1 MGEFHHLNTSE
12 LLQSAAFSLLTYMI
26 ISVEIAD
33 KIQRRIQ
40 KLDYNNPLFYATQLY
55 LCDDDVQVYVDCVT
69 VVKAL
74 MGAGCQHSLEG
85 KAMPSIKDELQP
97 FWQPP
102 NYLQVS
108 FVRIRP

>member
-1 MGEFHHLNTSE
+1 
-12 LLQSAAFSLLTYMI
+12 MI
-26 ISVEIAD
+26 ISAEIAD

-55 LCDDDVQVYVDCVT
+55 LRDDDVQVCVDCVT
-69 VVKAL
+69 VEAL
-74 MGAGCQHSLEG
+74 MGAGCRRSLEG

-97 FWQPP
+97 FRQPP

>member
-1 MGEFHHLNTSE
+1 
-12 LLQSAAFSLLTYMI
+12 MI

-55 LCDDDVQVYVDCVT
+55 LSDDDVQVCVDCLT
-69 VVKAL
+69 VEAL

-85 KAMPSIKDELQP
+85 KAMPSIKELQP